1 MKNLTPRAIDDF
13 IPRSA
18 RDNYIQEV
26 SMHRNQRRVSRVIDL
41 CIKAVSIATIT
52 SLLSVAHAQPLPTV
66 PFPAENQFS
75 QAKSDLG
82 KILFWDEQLSS
93 DNTMSCGTC
102 HQPSAA
108 GTDPRLDLNP
118 GSDQLF
124 GTADDIAGS
133 PGMIMQNQDEEFMKS
148 VLFDLLPQVTPRQAP
163 PSIMAMYA
171 PETFW
176 DGRAGGEFRDPVTNE
191 LLIAAGG
198 ALENQAIGPP
208 TSDTEMAHQSRSWDQ
223 IIDKLEGARPLALSS
238 DLPADLAAV
247 ITQGDTYPELFE
259 EAFGDDEI
267 TAGRIGMAIATYER
281 TLVPDQS
288 PFDQFVAGNPNAMT
302 QAQINGMNAFRG
314 SRCNSCHTGSQF
326 TDNSFR
332 NVGLRPTN
340 EDSGRFEV
348 TKVLADR
355 GRFKVPSLRNTGLR
369 DRFMHNGQ
377 LDTIQQVFDFYARRN
392 GQVSFP
398 QNRDPLLGAPIAF
411 PPPVQSDIEDFL
423 VNALTDQRVTSESFP
438 FDRPLLFSE
447 QPNASPQIIGDGA
460 AGSGARIPEMIA
472 QSPSNIGNDGFKV
485 GVNNA
490 LGGAQ
495 AFVALSTS
503 PPVDGVIAQD
513 QLLGPIMLEGT
524 GIGNGFG
531 TMHWPIPNII
541 DIDGQTWYMQWMI
554 SDPGAAGGVALSPV
568 AEFTTFCSMHGTCI
582 STCQA
587 DMNIDNSLNFLDVSA
602 FLASFAASEPVADFN
617 NDGLF
622 NFIDVSEFIV
632 AFGEG
637 CP

>member
-1 MKNLTPRAIDDF
+1 
-13 IPRSA
+13 
-18 RDNYIQEV
+18 
-26 SMHRNQRRVSRVIDL
+26 MHRNQRRVSRAIDR
-41 CIKAVSIATIT
+41 CAIVSAILFVLA
-52 SLLSVAHAQPLPTV
+52 LPSVSSAQPLPTV
-66 PFPAENQFS
+66 PFPEENQFS
-75 QAKSDLG
+75 QAKADLG

-102 HQPSAA
+102 HQPSVA
-108 GTDPRLDLNP
+108 GTDPRLDINP
-118 GSDQLF
+118 GLDQLF
-124 GTADDIAGS
+124 GTPDDIAGS
-133 PGMIMQNQDEEFMKS
+133 PGVITQNQDEEFMKS

-163 PSIMAMYA
+163 PSIMSMYA

-198 ALENQAIGPP
+198 ALENQAVGPP

-223 IIDKLEGARPLALSS
+223 IIDKLEGARPLALAS
-238 DLPADLAAV
+238 DLPTDLAAV
-247 ITQGDTYPELFE
+247 IMQGDTYPELFA

-281 TLVPDQS
+281 TLLPDQT
-288 PFDQFVAGNPNAMT
+288 PFDQFVAGNTNAMT

-314 SRCNSCHTGSQF
+314 SRCNACHGGSQF
-326 TDNSFR
+326 TNNSFR
-332 NVGLRPTN
+332 NVGLRPIN
-340 EDSGRFEV
+340 EDAGRFEV

-377 LDTIQQVFDFYARRN
+377 LDTINEVFDFYARRN

-398 QNRDPLLGAPIAF
+398 QNRDPLLGTPIAF
-411 PPPVQSDIEDFL
+411 PLQVQSDIEDFL
-423 VNALTDQRVTSESFP
+423 VNALTDPRVANESFP
-438 FDRPLLFSE
+438 FDRPELFSE
-447 QPNASPQIIGDGA
+447 LPDASPQIIGEGTP
-460 AGSGARIPEMIA
+460 GSGTRIPEMIA
-472 QSPSNIGNDGFKV
+472 ISPSNIGNDGFKV

-531 TMHWPIPNII
+531 TMHWPIPNTIEL
-541 DIDGQTWYMQWMI
+541 DGQIWYMQWMI
-554 SDPGAAGGVALSPV
+554 ADPAAADGIALSPI
-568 AEFTTFCSMHGTCI
+568 AQFTTFCSMHGTCI
-582 STCQA
+582 STCPA
-587 DMNIDNSLNFLDVSA
+587 DLNIDSSLNFLDVSA
-602 FLASFAASEPVADFN
+602 FLASYAANDPVADFN
-617 NDGLF
+617 DDGQF

-632 AFGEG
+632 AFGKG